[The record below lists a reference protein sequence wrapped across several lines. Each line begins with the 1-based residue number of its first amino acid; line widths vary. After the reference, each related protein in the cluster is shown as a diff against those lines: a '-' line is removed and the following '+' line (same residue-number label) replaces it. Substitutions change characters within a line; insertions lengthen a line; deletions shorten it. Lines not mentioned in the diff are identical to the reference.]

1 VAAKV
6 RRHPSS
12 QSWRPVDQCGDSR
25 PPAVRRPRSIGP
37 QLLQAIAPKKL
48 MWGRTHSSVH
58 AAQVHRAAVASSH
71 RTQKLMWGQPP
82 SAVHAAQ
89 VHRAA
94 VASSHRTQKA
104 HVGTAALGCPCG
116 PGPSGRSCFK
126 PSHPK
131 SSCGDSRPRLSSGPG
146 PSGRSAL
153 DSEPDGLMDIHN
165 AVQMGSLVSS
175 RFRIRLSRTNNP
187 EKGIEQIQTPFRTR
201 LRQRLFSVRV
211 LTLILNKILA
221 AVLLKRKT

>member
-1 VAAKV
+1 VGTAALGC
-6 RRHPSS
+6 P
-12 QSWRPVDQCGDSR
+12 
-25 PPAVRRPRSIGP
+25 
-37 QLLQAIAPKKL
+37 
-48 MWGRTHSSVH
+48 

-71 RTQKLMWGQPP
+71 RTQKAHVGTDAFVRP
-82 SAVHAAQ
+82 AAQ

-126 PSHPK
+126 PLHPK

-165 AVQMGSLVSS
+165 AVQMGSLVCC
-175 RFRIRLSRTNNP
+175 RFRIRLRRTNDP
-187 EKGIEQIQTPFRTR
+187 EKWIEGF
-201 LRQRLFSVRV
+201 
-211 LTLILNKILA
+211 K
-221 AVLLKRKT
+221 LLSRRGHSNGWRFYRHEAHER